1 MGTGIPDNEHAL
13 PRRGAA
19 RRWQTWV
26 GVGISVFFLVLAF
39 RGQNPRTVWATLQQV
54 DLWWLVPALVAFAI
68 GVWLRAVRWSVL
80 LEPVQPLSGAEVT
93 PVVLAG
99 YTANNILPLRT
110 GEIVRAYLLNGR
122 YGVRKSAA
130 VATIAIER
138 LLDGLT
144 MLGFLLLAMRAVSS
158 TPELRRVATL
168 AALVF
173 AFAIILLG
181 LMIRGGALR
190 ERLLDLLVRPL
201 PDHLEA
207 SLRQL
212 VAGFLEGLGT
222 LSRRGDLAKAVGLS
236 IAAWLC
242 EASVYWFVAR
252 GFGEPL
258 SGAMTV
264 PGAVLTTGV
273 ANLAT
278 LVPAAPGY
286 VGTFEAG
293 VMLAVDGALH
303 VPREIALS
311 YALLVHA
318 VLWFPVTVVGA
329 IAWWRLASGTRSGVT
344 AGGAPVAGER
354 QGS

>member
-1 MGTGIPDNEHAL
+1 MASDPLNNLDA
-13 PRRGAA
+13 PQQRGAA

-26 GVGISVFFLVLAF
+26 GAAISAFFLFLAF
-39 RGQNPRTVWATLQQV
+39 RGQNPQTVWETLQQV
-54 DLWWLVPALVAFAI
+54 DLWWLLPAIGAFAI
-68 GVWLRAVRWSVL
+68 GVWLRALRWSVL
-80 LEPVQPLSGAEVT
+80 LEPVQPLTGTEVT

-122 YGVRKSAA
+122 YGVRKTAA
-130 VATIAIER
+130 LATIAIER

-158 TPELRRVATL
+158 TPELRRVATV
-168 AALVF
+168 AAVL
-173 AFAIILLG
+173 FAIVIVLLAV
-181 LMIRGGALR
+181 MIRGGTVR
-190 ERLLDLLVRPL
+190 ERLLDLCVRPL
-201 PDHLEA
+201 PARFEDSA
-207 SLRQL
+207 RSLF
-212 VAGFLEGLGT
+212 AGFLEGLAT
-222 LSRRGDLAKAVGLS
+222 LSRRGDLAKAVVLS

-242 EASVYWFVAR
+242 EAAVYWFVAR

-264 PGAVLTTGV
+264 AGAVLTTGV

-329 IAWWRLASGTRSGVT
+329 WCWWRLAAEGRSSKHV
-344 AGGAPVAGER
+344 
-354 QGS
+354 GSQATTEGRSA